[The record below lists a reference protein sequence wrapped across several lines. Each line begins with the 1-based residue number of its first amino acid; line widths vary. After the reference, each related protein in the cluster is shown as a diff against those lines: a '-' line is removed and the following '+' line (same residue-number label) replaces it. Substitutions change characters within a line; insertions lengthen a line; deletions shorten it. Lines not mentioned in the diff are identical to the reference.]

1 MLFDRSLLRLGWEQ
15 HKYFGLAAL
24 FAIAGGAL
32 SLWQARYFSLIVSRV
47 FLGEETLTRLY
58 PLFGVLFTVLLLR
71 AFFLGGQDY
80 FSTIGSY
87 QLKKNVRARLLAVLP
102 QQVNMNVGGGS
113 AGTIPSV
120 IFDSVD
126 ALESYFGQ
134 YIPQVI
140 QAGILPP
147 ILLITVLAI
156 DPLSGVVF
164 LLTGPLIPFFM
175 RLIGEAA
182 QHQTER
188 QWERLSQLSDF
199 LLEALQG
206 LPMIKRLGISQ
217 DFVSKLNERGV
228 EYRSATLQVLKISFL
243 SALVLEML
251 TTLSTAIVAV
261 QVGLRLL
268 YGWITLEQ
276 ALFVLF
282 IAPDFYL
289 PLRLLGQK
297 FHSGMSG
304 LTGGK
309 RILSWLE
316 REKNSNGASEEPV
329 VGSTGVDIPKM
340 IREAGSAL
348 RFVDVVASFV
358 DRGVIVEGVNFCL
371 KPGEIA
377 AMVGESGTGK
387 TTLSH
392 LILGFHQPSQGRIL
406 LGDLP
411 INSIPPQVWWQNI
424 GWIAQTPYIFHGT
437 IRENICF
444 GYSEVAVEK
453 VEKAAEMAN
462 ILDFIKSLPNGFE
475 SVIGE
480 GGIGLS
486 AGQAQRLALAR
497 AYLKDASILIW
508 DEGGAHLDPEN
519 LEIILKSLSAHRA
532 GRVILIITHQPQA
545 IAIAQQ
551 VIRVDEFRPAMAMTP
566 KWEVKYPA
574 QPSDQLETAFTET
587 SPFIPPKTNGV
598 PQTLLRVAFP
608 EFDSDD
614 LNGEESERLG
624 GQILLR
630 LLGFLLPLKKWIALA
645 TFLGIAA
652 IFSNIGLMYTSA
664 YIITFAS
671 LAPSIAL
678 LQVAIV
684 GVRFFGISR
693 GVWRY
698 LERLTT
704 HRVTLDLLTRLRVR
718 LYTILEPRTPEFFLR
733 YSSGEVL
740 SRLMADIAS
749 LEPFYVRCVA
759 PFLSAAAVGLG
770 MMLGIMYFLPR
781 YAGILAVIYL
791 LAGIGLPVV
800 YSWVTTNSGSNQ
812 SRIRGEATDQIIRM
826 VQGMEELFV
835 NRTYHLA
842 RRKLMTSLEQY
853 DKAQRS
859 YGLTFSSHTFLMNA
873 LAYLALGSC
882 LAVAVIS
889 VGKGEF
895 NAINLAGIALAVLVS
910 FEAFMGLPHAAQ
922 IMVNSR
928 EAAKRLLDLSKTVPV
943 QVENGKEIY
952 QEDTASVTFR
962 GVTFTYPVYP
972 KQNDAESIYRYS
984 RPAVDNIWFD
994 LPAGKRVGIVGPSGA
1009 GKTTLIHL
1017 LLGFWTPD
1025 NGEIM
1030 VNQQRLVNLKLDE
1043 WRRRVASCA
1052 QGDFLF
1058 HTTIEENLRLLAP
1071 QAERNIMEAVLQA
1084 VDFEAVL
1091 RRLPRGI
1098 KTVVGERGQMLSGGE
1113 RKRLLIART
1122 LLRPS
1127 PLYIFDEPLAELDQ
1141 KTAMQVIEGILA
1153 WTEGKTLLIIS
1164 HFPWGLDLL
1173 DEILVMEE
1181 GKITQRGSHDHL
1193 IGQEGYYSSLWQ
1205 ADAVHKNP
1213 INLQ

>member
-15 HKYFGLAAL
+15 RKYFGLAAL

-47 FLGEETLTRLY
+47 FLGGETLTRLF
-58 PLFGVLFTVLLLR
+58 PLFGLLFSVLLLR
-71 AFFLGGQDY
+71 AFFMGGQDY

-87 QLKKNVRARLLAVLP
+87 QLKKNVRARLIAMLP
-102 QQVNMNVGGGS
+102 QNINMNVGGES

-140 QAGILPP
+140 QAGVMPP
-147 ILLITVLAI
+147 IFLIAVIAI

-199 LLEALQG
+199 LLGALQG

-217 DFVSKLNERGV
+217 DFVNRLKERGV
-228 EYRSATLQVLKISFL
+228 EYRNATMQVLKISFL

-297 FHSGMSG
+297 FHSGISG

-309 RILSWLE
+309 RVLSWLE
-316 REKNSNGASEEPV
+316 REQNNKNFLVEPE
-329 VGSTGVDIPKM
+329 VGSSEVDIPTM
-340 IREAGSAL
+340 IRKAGAAL
-348 RFVDVVASFV
+348 RFVDVQASYV
-358 DRGVIVEGVNFCL
+358 DRGIIVERVNFCL
-371 KPGEIA
+371 KAGEISA
-377 AMVGESGTGK
+377 IVGESGAGK
-387 TTLSH
+387 STLSR
-392 LILGFHQPSQGRIL
+392 LVLGFFQPSQGTIL
-406 LGDLP
+406 LGDIP
-411 INSIPPQVWWQNI
+411 IDSIPRQVWWKNI

-437 IRENICF
+437 IWENICF
-444 GYSEVAVEK
+444 GHSEVAVEK

-462 ILDFIKSLPNGFE
+462 ILDFIRSLPDGFE
-475 SVIGE
+475 TVIGE

-497 AYLKDASILIW
+497 AYLKDASILVW

-519 LEIILKSLSAHRA
+519 LEIILQSLSAHRA
-532 GRVILIITHQPQA
+532 GRVILIISHQPQT
-545 IAIAQQ
+545 IAFAQH
-551 VIRVDEFRPAMAMTP
+551 VIQLDEFRPVKAMNQNGD
-566 KWEVKYPA
+566 KKYPDQA
-574 QPSDQLETAFTET
+574 SDQFD
-587 SPFIPPKTNGV
+587 SGFITTFPLIPAKTNSVTGSLMGV
-598 PQTLLRVAFP
+598 VFP
-608 EFDSDD
+608 EFDSVEIE
-614 LNGEESERLG
+614 GGKSERLG
-624 GQILLR
+624 GQILFR
-630 LLGFLLPLKKWIALA
+630 LFGFLSPLKKWVALA
-645 TFLGIAA
+645 TLLGIAA
-652 IFSNIGLMYTSA
+652 VFSNIGLMYTSA

-718 LYTILEPRTPEFFLR
+718 LYTLLEPRTPEFFLR

-759 PFLSAAAVGLG
+759 PFLSAAVVGLG
-770 MMLGIMYFLPR
+770 MTLGMMYLLPR

-791 LAGIGLPVV
+791 FAGIGLPVI
-800 YSWVTTNSGSNQ
+800 YSWITNNGGSNQ
-812 SRIRGEATDQIIRM
+812 SKIRGEATDQIIRM

-842 RRKLMTSLEQY
+842 RQKLMTSLDQY

-859 YGLTFSSHTFLMNA
+859 YGLTFSSHTFLMNV

-882 LAVAVIS
+882 LAAAVIS

-895 NAINLAGIALAVLVS
+895 NAVNLAGIALAVLVS

-928 EAAKRLLDLSKTVPV
+928 EAAKRLLDLPKTVPV
-943 QVENGKEIY
+943 QVEKGKEIY
-952 QEDTASVTFR
+952 KEDAASVAFR
-962 GVTFTYPVYP
+962 GVTFTYPVYT
-972 KQNDAESIYRYS
+972 KQNGAESVYRHS
-984 RPAVDNIWFD
+984 KPAVDDIWLD

-1017 LLGFWTPD
+1017 LLGFYPPD
-1025 NGEIM
+1025 KGEII
-1030 VNQQRLVNLKLDE
+1030 VNQHRLTNLNLVE
-1043 WRRRVASCA
+1043 WRQRVASCA

-1071 QAERNIMEAVLQA
+1071 QAGNDTMEAVLQA
-1084 VDFEAVL
+1084 VDFDPVL
-1091 RRLPRGI
+1091 RRLPGGI

-1141 KTAMQVIEGILA
+1141 KTAMQVIAGILA

-1181 GKITQRGSHDHL
+1181 GKITQRGSHALL
-1193 IGQEGYYSSLWQ
+1193 IEQEGYYSRLWQ
-1205 ADAVHKNP
+1205 PDESPKKN